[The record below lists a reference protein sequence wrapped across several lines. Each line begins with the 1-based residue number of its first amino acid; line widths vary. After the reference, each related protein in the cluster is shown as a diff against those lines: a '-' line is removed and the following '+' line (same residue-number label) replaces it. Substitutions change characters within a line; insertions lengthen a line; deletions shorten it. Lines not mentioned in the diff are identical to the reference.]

1 LFEVTEALLCTDGPV
16 KTLVGLSLAPQ
27 HRRGHGA
34 LYDRDL
40 LIALDVGYATPRKG
54 TKPPHGA
61 RLPCADASA
70 WLVPDAATTSTAG

>member
-1 LFEVTEALLCTDGPV
+1 
-16 KTLVGLSLAPQ
+16 
-27 HRRGHGA
+27 
-34 LYDRDL
+34 LYDRDF
-40 LIALDVGYATPRKG
+40 LIVLDAGYATPRKG